1 MTSSKKWGAAAL
13 AGLMS
18 LSVAACSGTHD
29 APAPESS
36 SSDIPNVVP
45 SSTPSPSE
53 TDPFATPTSPAPS
66 TVPTQSATA
75 SPDSSQKQNDAEGDG
90 SATTGTD
97 SRTDSA
103 DYGKTSTKA
112 PAASQK
118 HDTTAPRSSH
128 KGGVSHKSTART
140 QSGHKG
146 GGVATHRAPQRVS
159 EHRAPGHV
167 STPRRGSA
175 VHHTTAHTVSASTAV
190 RLRAKATT
198 HSAVLDVLYPGDH
211 ATVVR
216 GSVDGWTK
224 VTFHGQTG
232 YVASQYLNSAHTTA
246 GKPKPAKP
254 AQSRKQVRTVVDKH
268 RTITRNDPT
277 LDWGTT
283 KVQTKGVDGKI
294 RITYRNGREVSRQI
308 VVKRVDEVILHGT
321 KDVITTKTV
330 DVPFKTITKDDPN
343 LDWGTSRVGAK
354 GVAGKARV
362 TYKNGREIKR
372 ETITEPVTQIVY
384 KGSKPVVTTKDVPID
399 YKTVKRN
406 DPTLDH
412 GKTKV
417 ETKGA
422 KGVARVTYR
431 NGKEIKRETIKEP
444 VTEVIRVGTKDV
456 VTTKDVKVAFKT
468 ITKKDPNLP
477 EGTTKVLTE
486 GRNGVVRITY
496 RNGKEIKRETI
507 TEPVNKVVAVG
518 TKKKDVITTKEVKVP
533 FKTVKKNDPNLPE
546 GTTKVVQQGREGVDR
561 VTYKNGRE
569 IKREHISKPVN
580 KIIHVGTKKK
590 PKPSKKPHVKI
601 TECGTPNADNPE
613 WVNVYGEV
621 HGPADMW
628 IDSTVHVS
636 GETEWGA
643 PWSHDIHNGVAQ
655 LSSFGDYGF
664 QHWAPK
670 EIKNL
675 KCSAD
680 VWVVNK

>member
-1 MTSSKKWGAAAL
+1 M
-13 AGLMS
+13 
-18 LSVAACSGTHD
+18 
-29 APAPESS
+29 
-36 SSDIPNVVP
+36 
-45 SSTPSPSE
+45 
-53 TDPFATPTSPAPS
+53 
-66 TVPTQSATA
+66 
-75 SPDSSQKQNDAEGDG
+75 
-90 SATTGTD
+90 
-97 SRTDSA
+97 
-103 DYGKTSTKA
+103 
-112 PAASQK
+112 
-118 HDTTAPRSSH
+118 
-128 KGGVSHKSTART
+128 
-140 QSGHKG
+140 
-146 GGVATHRAPQRVS
+146 
-159 EHRAPGHV
+159 
-167 STPRRGSA
+167 
-175 VHHTTAHTVSASTAV
+175 
-190 RLRAKATT
+190 RLRHQPTT
-198 HSAVLDVLYPGDH
+198 SARILDVLYPGDR

-232 YVASQYLNSAHTTA
+232 YVASRYLNGAHTTA

-254 AQSRKQVRTVVDKH
+254 AQSSKQVRTVVDKH

-283 KVQTKGVDGKI
+283 KVETKGVDGRI

-343 LDWGTSRVGAK
+343 LDWGTSRVGTK
-354 GVAGKARV
+354 GVTGKARV

-384 KGSKPVVTTKDVPID
+384 KGSRPVVTTKDVPID

-417 ETKGA
+417 ETKGV

-456 VTTKDVKVAFKT
+456 VTTKDVKVPFKT
-468 ITKKDPNLP
+468 VTKKDPNLP
-477 EGTTKVLTE
+477 EGKTKVLTE
-486 GRNGVVRITY
+486 GHNGVVRITY
-496 RNGKEIKRETI
+496 KNGREIKRETI
-507 TEPVNKVVAVG
+507 KEPVNKVVAVG

-533 FKTVKKNDPNLPE
+533 FKTVKKNDPDLPE

-590 PKPSKKPHVKI
+590 PKPSKKPYI
-601 TECGTPNADNPE
+601 TFEKCGTPSSTYPGMLD
-613 WVNVYGEV
+613 VKGTV
-621 HGPADMW
+621 HGTPGTKHRDKIW
-628 IDSTVHVS
+628 ITGTQNGEPFSYTFENGEILDEIGTF
-636 GETEWGA
+636 GET
-643 PWSHDIHNGVAQ
+643 
-655 LSSFGDYGF
+655 GF
-664 QHWAPK
+664 NHWAYPSM
-670 EIKNL
+670 KNL
-675 KCSAD
+675 KCHGKILSY
-680 VWVVNK
+680 NK

>member
-1 MTSSKKWGAAAL
+1 M
-13 AGLMS
+13 
-18 LSVAACSGTHD
+18 
-29 APAPESS
+29 
-36 SSDIPNVVP
+36 
-45 SSTPSPSE
+45 
-53 TDPFATPTSPAPS
+53 
-66 TVPTQSATA
+66 
-75 SPDSSQKQNDAEGDG
+75 
-90 SATTGTD
+90 
-97 SRTDSA
+97 
-103 DYGKTSTKA
+103 
-112 PAASQK
+112 
-118 HDTTAPRSSH
+118 
-128 KGGVSHKSTART
+128 
-140 QSGHKG
+140 
-146 GGVATHRAPQRVS
+146 
-159 EHRAPGHV
+159 
-167 STPRRGSA
+167 
-175 VHHTTAHTVSASTAV
+175 
-190 RLRAKATT
+190 
-198 HSAVLDVLYPGDH
+198 LYPGDR

-224 VTFHGQTG
+224 VTFHGQIG
-232 YVASQYLNSAHTTA
+232 YVASRYLNGAHTTA

-254 AQSRKQVRTVVDKH
+254 AQSSKQVRTVVDKH

-283 KVQTKGVDGKI
+283 KVKTKGVDGRI

-321 KDVITTKTV
+321 KDVITTKIV

-343 LDWGTSRVGAK
+343 LDWGTSRVETK

-362 TYKNGREIKR
+362 TYKNGKEIKR

-384 KGSKPVVTTKDVPID
+384 KGSRPVITTKDVPID

-417 ETKGA
+417 ETKGV

-431 NGKEIKRETIKEP
+431 NGKKIKRETIKEP

-456 VTTKDVKVAFKT
+456 VTTKDVKVPFKT

-477 EGTTKVLTE
+477 EGKTKVLTE
-486 GRNGVVRITY
+486 GRNGVDRITY
-496 RNGKEIKRETI
+496 KNGREVKRETI
-507 TEPVNKVVAVG
+507 TQPVNKVVAVG

-533 FKTVKKNDPNLPE
+533 FKTVKKNDPDLPE

-580 KIIHVGTKKK
+580 KIVHVGTKKK
-590 PKPSKKPHVKI
+590 PKPSQKPRIEI
-601 TECGTPNADNPE
+601 TRCGTPSKDYPGMLD
-613 WVNVYGEV
+613 VYGNEY
-621 HGPADMW
+621 GPAEAKFE
-628 IDSTVHVS
+628 SVVHVT
-636 GETEWGA
+636 GTDQWGN
-643 PWSHDIHNGVAQ
+643 PWSHDYDTGVVEMG
-655 LSSFGDYGF
+655 SDGTSGF

-670 EIKNL
+670 EISNL

-680 VWVVNK
+680 IWLVNK

>member
-45 SSTPSPSE
+45 SVTPSPSE
-53 TDPFATPTSPAPS
+53 TDPFATPTTPAPS

-75 SPDSSQKQNDAEGDG
+75 SPDSSQSQDDAEGDG
-90 SATTGTD
+90 SATTGAD

-103 DYGKTSTKA
+103 DHGKTDTKA

-118 HDTTAPRSSH
+118 HDTPRSSH
-128 KGGVSHKSTART
+128 KGGASHTRT
-140 QSGHKG
+140 HSSHKG
-146 GGVATHRAPQRVS
+146 GGVAAHRAPQHES
-159 EHRAPGHV
+159 GHRASGHV

-175 VHHTTAHTVSASTAV
+175 IHHTNAHTVSASTAV

-198 HSAVLDVLYPGDH
+198 HSAVLDVLYPGDR
-211 ATVVR
+211 ATVVK

-232 YVASQYLNSAHTTA
+232 YVASQYLNGAHTTA
-246 GKPKPAKP
+246 GKPKPA
-254 AQSRKQVRTVVDKH
+254 QSSKQVRTVIDKH

-283 KVQTKGVDGKI
+283 KVETKGVDGRI

-343 LDWGTSRVGAK
+343 LDWGTSRVETK

-362 TYKNGREIKR
+362 TYKNSKEIKR

-384 KGSKPVVTTKDVPID
+384 KGSRPVITTKDVPID

-417 ETKGA
+417 ETKGV

-456 VTTKDVKVAFKT
+456 VTTKEVKVPFKT

-477 EGTTKVLTE
+477 KGQTKVLTE
-486 GRNGVVRITY
+486 GREGVVRITY
-496 RNGKEIKRETI
+496 KNGREVKREVI
-507 TEPVNKVVAVG
+507 TKPVNKVVAVG

-546 GTTKVVQQGREGVDR
+546 GKTKVVQQGREGVDR

-569 IKREHISKPVN
+569 VKREHISKPVN